1 MLASVSV
8 LICGVPV
15 VAQAADGWSPVSG
28 NIGQI
33 RVDATA
39 TTLGDGKVLI
49 AGGTNASGVPTASAV
64 LYDPATNTLSATGS
78 MFDARG
84 GATAALTDAGTVLI
98 VGGKEAGGGEL
109 DSSELYHE
117 QTGTF
122 TRGPSMVF
130 ARYGHV
136 EVPVSS
142 GDVLVAGG
150 DGGNAEYTTEL
161 YNAGS
166 NTFRT
171 GPVLG
176 RASFFASGTELS
188 TGNALIAGGQT
199 VGGYANHAQEF
210 LGQSSIYDLGPLNT
224 PTLGH
229 TATLL
234 SDGTVLITGGLDVN
248 GTPSARAELYDS
260 AFDPAATPFTPVG
273 SMHDARAYAAAA
285 LLPSG
290 KVLVGGGYASN
301 RTDLYDPTTKTFSA
315 GAPMLEGRNQPLFAE
330 TGSTANRVLATA
342 GLGST
347 SAEVY
352 GHLPQITLRN
362 NLIVRGSS
370 GAFDLAVNGQT
381 VKSAA
386 ADGES
391 GATPVY
397 YHSDVTLSAV
407 AANGANLADYQL
419 RIDCG
424 AAGAGNGATLTLTG
438 VSADTSCQLTETDPT
453 ITVINALSGA
463 PGAGHF
469 DLEVG
474 SSTVHAGAADGE
486 QGQAQIGYR
495 SATTISETASSGT
508 DQSRYDVAIDC
519 GAAGSGTGTSL
530 VLAPV
535 ADATTCTITNERR
548 PLVTFRSNLAAHDGA
563 GSFDLQLNGQTV
575 KASAMDGESGIAAI
589 GYASDVT
596 VSALAP
602 NGANPAGYALRID
615 CGANGSTNGSSLTL
629 SAVAADTTC
638 ELTESDP
645 TITLINALAGP
656 AHGGRFDL
664 EVGATTVHASAG
676 DGEQGQTQ
684 VAYRSTQIVSERASA
699 DTDQSAYDVTIDCGA
714 AGHGTSTSLV
724 LVAIATPTTCTITNT
739 HHADPL
745 LPIVTAPTLELPALP
760 PVTVYVSPPANVHLL
775 DSQPTTAVTTQGS
788 LVRLH
793 CEGSVGRC
801 VGTVKFA
808 TVERSGPKGA
818 LGAQLRFNLAAGQ
831 SVTLRVE
838 LPSQTR
844 AQLRKAA
851 KTKVHLQTV
860 TNGVAS
866 STLLDL
872 RR

>member
-1 MLASVSV
+1 MGRVLTIADMPASACTASFHIVVRLAGLRACPLAGMRSPCSGRGGAEEPGQF
-8 LICGVPV
+8 IRRCGASRRTLPARSPDRAALPTTEQSCEFGPSLTHAGEGIGRRASFPTYREPVRPRSLPVRLARTLGLLATLSALLCGAPV
-15 VAQAADGWSPVSG
+15 VAQAADGWSPVTG
-28 NIGQI
+28 DIGQI

-39 TTLGDGKVLI
+39 TALSDGKVLI
-49 AGGTNASGVPTASAV
+49 AGGTTASGVPTASAV

-98 VGGKEAGGGEL
+98 VGGKESGGGEL
-109 DSSELYHE
+109 NSSELYHE

-136 EVPVSS
+136 EVPVSN

-150 DGGNAEYTTEL
+150 DGGDADSTTEL

-171 GPVLG
+171 GPALG

-210 LGQSSIYDLGPLNT
+210 LWPSSIYDLGSLNT
-224 PTLGH
+224 PTVGH

-234 SDGTVLITGGLDVN
+234 NDGTVLITGGLDVN
-248 GTPSARAELYDS
+248 GSPSARAELYDS
-260 AFDPAATPFTPVG
+260 AYDPTPSPFTAVG
-273 SMHDARAYAAAA
+273 SMHDPRAYGAAA

-315 GAPMLEGRNQPLFAE
+315 GAPMLEGRDQPLFAE

-342 GLGST
+342 GWGST

-386 ADGES
+386 TAGES

-397 YHSDVTLSAV
+397 YHSNVTLSAV
-407 AANGANLADYQL
+407 AANGANPSDYAL

-424 AAGAGNGATLTLTG
+424 AAGAGNGSTLTLTG
-438 VSADTSCQLTETDPT
+438 VSADTTCQMTETDPT

-469 DLEVG
+469 DLKVG
-474 SSTVHAGAADGE
+474 SSTVRTSAVDGE
-486 QGQAQIGYR
+486 QGQAQVAYR
-495 SATTISETASSGT
+495 STTTVSENASPGT
-508 DQSRYDVAIDC
+508 DQNRYDVAIDC
-519 GAAGSGTGTSL
+519 GAAGSGSGTSL
-530 VLAPV
+530 ALDPV

-548 PLVTFRSNLAAHDGA
+548 PLVTLRSNLAVHDGA
-563 GSFDLQLNGQTV
+563 GQFDLQLNGQTV
-575 KASAMDGESGIAAI
+575 KAAAADGEGGSSAV
-589 GYASDVT
+589 GYSSDVT
-596 VSALAP
+596 VSAVAA
-602 NGANPAGYALRID
+602 NGANPADYALRID
-615 CGANGSTNGSSLTL
+615 CGASGVANGSSLTL
-629 SAVAADTTC
+629 SGVAADTTC

-645 TITLINALAGP
+645 TITVINTLAGP

-664 EVGATTVHASAG
+664 EVGGLAVHASAG
-676 DGEQGQTQ
+676 DGERGQTQ
-684 VAYRSTQIVSERASA
+684 VAYRSTQTVSES
-699 DTDQSAYDVTIDCGA
+699 
-714 AGHGTSTSLV
+714 
-724 LVAIATPTTCTITNT
+724 
-739 HHADPL
+739 
-745 LPIVTAPTLELPALP
+745 
-760 PVTVYVSPPANVHLL
+760 
-775 DSQPTTAVTTQGS
+775 
-788 LVRLH
+788 
-793 CEGSVGRC
+793 
-801 VGTVKFA
+801 
-808 TVERSGPKGA
+808 
-818 LGAQLRFNLAAGQ
+818 
-831 SVTLRVE
+831 
-838 LPSQTR
+838 
-844 AQLRKAA
+844 
-851 KTKVHLQTV
+851 
-860 TNGVAS
+860 
-866 STLLDL
+866 
-872 RR
+872 